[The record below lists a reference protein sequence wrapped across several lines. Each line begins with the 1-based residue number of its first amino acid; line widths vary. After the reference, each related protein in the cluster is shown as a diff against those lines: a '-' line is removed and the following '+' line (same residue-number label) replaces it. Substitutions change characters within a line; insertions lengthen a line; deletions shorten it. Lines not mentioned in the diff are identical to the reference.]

1 MAEPFRMAREAA
13 EIAEAYDEDTRGRNK
28 LRRAPHPQAPRLP
41 IDWNAPK
48 PEPAISW
55 NIRRFIEAAKQ
66 SPTLASIYRETYAAV
81 DEEINAKLTAVV
93 KEVVAQEVAPLRAQI
108 ARARDALRRAQALM
122 EEAQRILAGDTG
134 GDASGVLLPP
144 VDETRPLDAE
154 PAPENPDRPDV
165 AKPVP
170 GTTAMPGT
178 IKARVYSWMAQ
189 KGKFTARE
197 LKEAMIAEY
206 GPDWGGKNARAY
218 ASALISAAQK
228 EGVVNE
234 LTHRRPR
241 IYVWTGPKVDPIT
254 GSMHRG

>member
-1 MAEPFRMAREAA
+1 PM
-13 EIAEAYDEDTRGRNK
+13 
-28 LRRAPHPQAPRLP
+28 
-41 IDWNAPK
+41 

-55 NIRRFIEAAKQ
+55 NIRRVIEAAKR

-81 DEEINAKLTAVV
+81 DEEIKAKLTSVV
-93 KEVVAQEVAPLRAQI
+93 KEVGAQEVAPLRAQI
-108 ARARDALRRAQALM
+108 ARARESRRRDQALM

-154 PAPENPDRPDV
+154 PAPDTPDRPDV

-178 IKARVYSWMAQ
+178 VKARVYSWMAQ

-197 LKEAMIAEY
+197 L
-206 GPDWGGKNARAY
+206 
-218 ASALISAAQK
+218 
-228 EGVVNE
+228 
-234 LTHRRPR
+234 
-241 IYVWTGPKVDPIT
+241 
-254 GSMHRG
+254 